1 MNSKTQ
7 IPLLF
12 SIILVCCLTVFP
24 QVKVGATEKI
34 NVASAKNAVVFLLDS
49 SNSMNS
55 NDRNRL
61 AKDSIAQLIYSL
73 PSNYLV
79 GFVAYNTDVVA
90 AVPLQG
96 SDQRQNVMT
105 TVNNVKYIGY
115 TNAGAGLAK
124 ALEVL
129 ETNSGGKKTV
139 VILSDGEIIMQND
152 STTAQSSAQFQT
164 AMDIAKNRGI
174 QIHVIGLGP
183 NVADN
188 ANTIFSAAEFTSG
201 AKYHAPKA
209 TDIQNAIDAI
219 LLDQLGI
226 KKTTVATVDTDG
238 GLEELN
244 ITIPS
249 HDSAKV
255 RILFTSNIPIR
266 NLNAD
271 FNAGSVRQFNGTH
284 YTLIELEHPTAEQIH
299 VKFQGQE
306 GGRVKVDMITEY
318 ALKAKVDSRYIDTEP
333 KNQDAT
339 HYNRIAQNHITFY
352 DAENPERQVLNDLA
366 FHGLSTPLLLDG
378 EPMEASLQNGTI
390 SFQNIVTADE
400 THAIEIDLSK
410 LETNIVYLEQPIQ
423 ISLKGSP
430 LLPVPTDY
438 SPHIIVGVVVSLG
451 LIVGLILWNRARQ
464 RNKPKPIPE
473 VIPPQPTS
481 KFNYTGRLSIY
492 ITHTQSGYDI
502 PPLTYNLFRLPG
514 NKVLSL
520 QEVLDSCNVE
530 EQMEGAERIFFKPGA
545 GRCLVLTNNSD
556 CTLMQNREILMKNRS
571 YQICTNSKVDIT
583 FEDEVSE
590 LVLQYRDVKPSDM
603 RLLADL

>member
-152 STTAQSSAQFQT
+152 SATAQSSAQFQT

-318 ALKAKVDSRYIDTEP
+318 ALKAKVDSRYIDTDP

-339 HYNRIAQNHITFY
+339 HYNRIAQNHINF
-352 DAENPERQVLNDLA
+352 L
-366 FHGLSTPLLLDG
+366 
-378 EPMEASLQNGTI
+378 
-390 SFQNIVTADE
+390 
-400 THAIEIDLSK
+400 
-410 LETNIVYLEQPIQ
+410 
-423 ISLKGSP
+423 
-430 LLPVPTDY
+430 
-438 SPHIIVGVVVSLG
+438 
-451 LIVGLILWNRARQ
+451 
-464 RNKPKPIPE
+464 
-473 VIPPQPTS
+473 
-481 KFNYTGRLSIY
+481 
-492 ITHTQSGYDI
+492 
-502 PPLTYNLFRLPG
+502 
-514 NKVLSL
+514 
-520 QEVLDSCNVE
+520 
-530 EQMEGAERIFFKPGA
+530 
-545 GRCLVLTNNSD
+545 
-556 CTLMQNREILMKNRS
+556 
-571 YQICTNSKVDIT
+571 
-583 FEDEVSE
+583 
-590 LVLQYRDVKPSDM
+590 
-603 RLLADL
+603 